1 MGVGKSTFAFTN
13 TAITLD
19 GGSTTINITRD
30 NQSYSHKIS
39 HGYGD
44 IATLAV
50 GTTSYTWEPTAAQLT
65 KFFQEIPNQKTRQI
79 DVYLDTYNGSTLVG
93 RDVHAVTVTLS
104 EVTGKPTI
112 SNFAINDD
120 NATTKGWEIL
130 VYGKST
136 ITASQSVSAK
146 HGATITKTVYTYGGN
161 EYSSIGDLIGSLPL
175 TTTPTN
181 YTIGC
186 KTADSRGFAT
196 TASLTKSCAKYE
208 APTIDTL
215 EMVRCDSS
223 GNETEAG
230 TKAKAIVKGSWASLS
245 GKNTATFK
253 IGYKLQNGT
262 LLTYQKISV
271 TNGIVDYEGILDATL
286 DSNSDYLF
294 AVSLVDELNG
304 SFTEESIGF
313 SNSQNIMYIS
323 ADGEELI
330 LGSSSD
336 GNILIG
342 PDHVD
347 IRKGEALRASFE
359 ATRLRLGGGYM
370 ELGYDESAG
379 GYGSYL
385 TSDWTSGITIGS
397 PSGMLPGDP
406 IGPGNKLVSS
416 IKVFGGERPG
426 IILSNLTGSV
436 IKLYEYTENLV
447 FGSGSSIISAGDWI
461 HVSATKA
468 FTYDIPVVT
477 VDCNALVY
485 SGKWCLGN
493 GSTNRPIDKNGWL
506 ESMLY
511 SDNYCHQTYT
521 TYTGERYTRMMQ
533 EGTWKAWVD
542 ESTTE
547 WQWFWKT
554 SSHNYCGYR
563 KKNGL
568 VEVAASSAGEWP
580 LSPKQMVK
588 NYTLPVDCRPSV
600 TIFGIGTEKDYRGYE
615 VQFCIDTDGV
625 IQIINLDPSNT
636 TMYWGFNTTFI
647 PG

>member
-196 TASLTKSCAKYE
+196 TANLTKSCAKYE

-323 ADGEELI
+323 ADGEELV

-359 ATRLRLGGGYM
+359 ADKLTLGDGYLN
-370 ELGYDESAG
+370 LGYGAND
-379 GYGSYL
+379 
-385 TSDWTSGITIGS
+385 
-397 PSGMLPGDP
+397 
-406 IGPGNKLVSS
+406 GNKHSGTYLMTETSNTIDVFLKDIANPDGGNYGAS
-416 IKVFGGERPG
+416 IQLHNTGTYYGTKITGGEASIGVYVNDIDAVIPDA
-426 IILSNLTGSV
+426 ST
-436 IKLYEYTENLV
+436 IKLV
-447 FGSGSSIISAGDWI
+447 GGRV
-461 HVSATKA
+461 HVAARKA
-468 FTYDIPVVT
+468 FTYDIPVMT
-477 VDCNALVY
+477 GDCNKLVY
-485 SGKWCLGN
+485 SGKYYLEN
-493 GSTNRPIDKNGWL
+493 GSTNRPVDKNGWL

-511 SDNYCHQTYT
+511 STDYCHQTYT

-554 SSHNYCGYR
+554 SAHNYCGYR

-568 VEVAASSAGEWP
+568 VEVAASSAGGWP

-600 TIFGIGTEKDYRGYE
+600 AIFGIGTEKDYRGYE

-625 IQIINLDPSNT
+625 IQITNLDPSNT

>member
-196 TASLTKSCAKYE
+196 TASLTKSCAKYD

-313 SNSQNIMYIS
+313 SNSQNIMYVS

-347 IRKGEALRASFE
+347 IRKGENVRASFE
-359 ATRLRLGGGYM
+359 ADRLTLGDGYLRVECIDADGGTGKWTGIKAVDPLVKSM
-370 ELGYDESAG
+370 ELAIDDGTNHGNWIAISLAQKDK
-379 GYGSYL
+379 
-385 TSDWTSGITIGS
+385 
-397 PSGMLPGDP
+397 PSG
-406 IGPGNKLVSS
+406 
-416 IKVFGGERPG
+416 
-426 IILSNLTGSV
+426 TGSTT
-436 IKLYEYTENLV
+436 IA
-447 FGSGSSIISAGDWI
+447 SC
-461 HVSATKA
+461 VSLHADHINFKA
-468 FTYDIPVVT
+468 AQSLTYDIPVLNSG
-477 VDCNALVY
+477 DCNTLTR
-485 SGKWCLGN
+485 SGKWYLGN
-493 GSTNRPIDKNGWL
+493 DSANRPVDKNGWL

-511 SDNYCHQTYT
+511 STDYCHQTYT
-521 TYTGERYTRMMQ
+521 TYTGEIYVRMMQ
-533 EGTWKAWVD
+533 SGTWGAWSVLYED
-542 ESTTE
+542 TG
-547 WQWFWKT
+547 WQYWWY
-554 SSHNYCGYR
+554 SDPNNYAGYR
-563 KKNGL
+563 RKNGF
-568 VEVAASSAGEWP
+568 VEVSTKSSGGKTIAAKGY
-580 LSPKQMVK
+580 LQ
-588 NYTLPVDCRPSV
+588 YTLPKGYRPSV
-600 TIFGIGTEKDYRGYE
+600 SVGCLGSAQDYRGYE
-615 VQFCIDTDGV
+615 F
-625 IQIINLDPSNT
+625 QIIIDPDGKVMIGNLDPSASRT
-636 TMYWGFNTTFI
+636 YWTASMMFI

>member
-347 IRKGEALRASFE
+347 IRKGENVRASFE
-359 ATRLRLGGGYM
+359 ADRLTLGDGYLRVECIDADGGTGKWTGIKAVDPLVKSM
-370 ELGYDESAG
+370 ELAIDDGTNHGNWIALSLAQKDK
-379 GYGSYL
+379 
-385 TSDWTSGITIGS
+385 
-397 PSGMLPGDP
+397 PSG
-406 IGPGNKLVSS
+406 
-416 IKVFGGERPG
+416 
-426 IILSNLTGSV
+426 TGSTP
-436 IKLYEYTENLV
+436 IASYASLHADHIN
-447 FGSGSSIISAGDWI
+447 F
-461 HVSATKA
+461 KA
-468 FTYDIPVVT
+468 AQSLTYDIPVLNSG
-477 VDCNALVY
+477 DCNTLTR
-485 SGKWCLGN
+485 SGKWYLGN

-506 ESMLY
+506 ETKLY
-511 SDNYCHQTYT
+511 STDHCHQTYT
-521 TYTGERYTRMMQ
+521 TYTGEVYTRTMQ
-533 EGTWKAWVD
+533 AGTWGGWNNGTIAMATSGISVGRHIQLGPVHIIEGSWVA
-542 ESTTE
+542 T
-547 WQWFWKT
+547 
-554 SSHNYCGYR
+554 GI
-563 KKNGL
+563 G
-568 VEVAASSAGEWP
+568 
-580 LSPKQMVK
+580 K
-588 NYTLPVDCRPSV
+588 NYIKMTDDKNLKSQFGFSSFDPNKCVAHAMSISGLFVVQGITRFPNDGYYAYFNGVVGTGTKVTLTFV
-600 TIFGIGTEKDYRGYE
+600 Y
-615 VQFCIDTDGV
+615 
-625 IQIINLDPSNT
+625 
-636 TMYWGFNTTFI
+636 MYFDF
-647 PG
+647 